1 VKRTRVGLET
11 GMAELISKE
20 KVVVKFIFPCGG
32 ISFLKVSEE
41 EKRRFD
47 AGNSSRL
54 NLKNK
59 KYILVC
65 NWFTDP
71 DFKKKIMDAVYNQFL
86 KQKEQTDIQEQLR
99 VEEENRILAGHVG
112 TLFIIFK

>member
-1 VKRTRVGLET
+1 MGLET

-59 KYILVC
+59 K
-65 NWFTDP
+65 
-71 DFKKKIMDAVYNQFL
+71 
-86 KQKEQTDIQEQLR
+86 
-99 VEEENRILAGHVG
+99 
-112 TLFIIFK
+112 

>member
-1 VKRTRVGLET
+1 MKRRRVGLET

-47 AGNSSRL
+47 AGNSNTL

-59 KYILVC
+59 K
-65 NWFTDP
+65 
-71 DFKKKIMDAVYNQFL
+71 
-86 KQKEQTDIQEQLR
+86 
-99 VEEENRILAGHVG
+99 
-112 TLFIIFK
+112 